1 MKGAEGQEESPG
13 QGHSFMRMQLNE
25 DKSIISHFDLF
36 KNQSI
41 CLCHCHRDCFRPA
54 KAKFLSHPGED
65 G

>member
-41 CLCHCHRDCFRPA
+41 CLCHCHRDCF
-54 KAKFLSHPGED
+54 
-65 G
+65 